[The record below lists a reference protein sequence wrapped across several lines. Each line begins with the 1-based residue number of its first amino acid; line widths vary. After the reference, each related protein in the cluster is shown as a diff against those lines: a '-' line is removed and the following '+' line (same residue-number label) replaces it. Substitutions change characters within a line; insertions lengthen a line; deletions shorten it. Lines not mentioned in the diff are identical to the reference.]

1 MVSSGGIV
9 SYSEPQV
16 NPILSPIVLRP
27 KNNGTYRL
35 IFNLNA
41 LNDSVVYHH
50 FELDTLEATLPL
62 ISPGCYMTSLDLK
75 DAHYS
80 IPIAPE
86 QQHFL
91 EFYVERH
98 PFSIFVSTHG
108 VDINIHFSGGLVRS
122 FAFPFQCRSKGNIS
136 GGARE
141 RRRREALGGVGVC
154 SPRKF

>member
-1 MVSSGGIV
+1 MKWYPRGGIV

-16 NPILSPIVLRP
+16 NQILSPIFLRP

-35 IFNLNA
+35 IFNLKA

-50 FELDTLEATLPL
+50 FKLDTLEATLQPFT
-62 ISPGCYMTSLDLK
+62 PGCYMTSLDLK

-91 EFYVERH
+91 EFYVERQFLCLPMGLTLITTFPGVQFG
-98 PFSIFVSTHG
+98 PF
-108 VDINIHFSGGLVRS
+108 HFR
-122 FAFPFQCRSKGNIS
+122 AFPF
-136 GGARE
+136 
-141 RRRREALGGVGVC
+141 
-154 SPRKF
+154 P